1 MPPVRRPPRKRAR
14 TYFREWREYR
24 DRKQGEVAA
33 LIEVDPG
40 TLSRLESGKSPYDQD
55 ILEKLALVYGCD
67 PEDLISIN
75 PNHTSQ
81 MAEVVNADSPF
92 PAIEA
97 SGRLVCSACG
107 GRRVST
113 MPDWPRRSSEGGAAV
128 GWITPP

>member
-67 PEDLISIN
+67 PEDLISVN

-81 MAEVVNADSPF
+81 MAEVVRALKDAD
-92 PAIEA
+92 EA
-97 SGRLVCSACG
+97 TRIKALSILEVFLKSA
-107 GRRVST
+107 
-113 MPDWPRRSSEGGAAV
+113 
-128 GWITPP
+128 